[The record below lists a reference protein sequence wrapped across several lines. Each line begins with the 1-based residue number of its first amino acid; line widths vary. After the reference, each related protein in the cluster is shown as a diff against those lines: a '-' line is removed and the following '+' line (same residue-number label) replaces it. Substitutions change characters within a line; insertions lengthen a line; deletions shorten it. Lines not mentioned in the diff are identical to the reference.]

1 MHRNVVRF
9 AIMVAIVLAVLA
21 SGIGL
26 GIGLYKLF
34 KPIHRVSQQS
44 VPGSTSTIHRAV
56 GLNGS
61 NPIIARST
69 S

>member
-1 MHRNVVRF
+1 MHRNDVRF

-44 VPGSTSTIHRAV
+44 VPAQLRPFTAPSD
-56 GLNGS
+56 
-61 NPIIARST
+61 
-69 S
+69 

>member
-1 MHRNVVRF
+1 MQRNVIRF
-9 AIMVAIVLAVLA
+9 AVMVAIVLAALA

-26 GIGLYKLF
+26 GFGLYKLI
-34 KPIHRVSQQS
+34 KPIHRASQQS
-44 VPGSTSTIHRAV
+44 VPGSTSTIHRAF

-61 NPIIARST
+61 SPIIARST